1 LPNAPHRRGTCR
13 VFTHSAPGLRCLAW
27 GFTFLPEPRGKTMI
41 QISEQHYRC
50 VVESARDAILWT
62 DPDGAILSWNQGA
75 ASMFSYTA
83 EDMVGRPLTDL
94 LPERFRDPAVPGL
107 ARFDGSGYGR
117 FRGTME
123 LIGRR
128 KDASEFWIELAFS
141 EWTSDAG
148 TFLSAV
154 IRDIT
159 ERKRVEEELRSAN
172 AQLSERRR
180 ALEEALQKLNTAHQD
195 LQQTQLQF
203 IQVAKMESVGRLA
216 AGVAHE
222 VKNPLATLL
231 MGLDVLTDH
240 YPIYDADLAI
250 LLRDMKSAVKRADAV
265 IKGLLDFS
273 APRQLEKTEQSINA
287 LVEQGLTLIKH
298 ELKLRHVSVE
308 KHLDGAIPSLNVDR
322 TKLEQVFVNIFMN
335 AVQAMQ
341 EGGSIRVE
349 TSASAGQ
356 ILIRI
361 DDTGPGV
368 PPDKLSKVFDPFF
381 TTKPTGQ
388 GTGLGL
394 TVSKQIVEMH
404 GGTITI
410 ANKPSGGARVQ
421 LAFSIGKGVAHGH

>member
-1 LPNAPHRRGTCR
+1 
-13 VFTHSAPGLRCLAW
+13 
-27 GFTFLPEPRGKTMI
+27 MI
-41 QISEQHYRC
+41 QLGEQHYRC
-50 VVESARDAILWT
+50 VIESARDAILWT
-62 DPDGAILSWNQGA
+62 DLDGAILSWNQGA
-75 ASMFSYTA
+75 AAMFGYTA
-83 EDMVGRPLTDL
+83 EDMVGRSLTEL
-94 LPERFRDPAVPGL
+94 LPERFRDPAMPGL

-128 KDASEFWIELAFS
+128 KNASEFWIELAFS

-148 TFLSAV
+148 SFLSAV

-180 ALEEALQKLNTAHQD
+180 ALEEALQKLNTAHED
-195 LQQTQLQF
+195 LQETQLQL
-203 IQVAKMESVGRLA
+203 IHVAKMESVGRLA

-240 YPIYDADLAI
+240 YPVYDADLAI
-250 LLRDMKSAVKRADAV
+250 LLRDMKTAVKRADKV

-273 APRQLEKTEQSINA
+273 APHQLEKTAQSINGIVEQALA
-287 LVEQGLTLIKH
+287 LVKH
-298 ELKLRHVSVE
+298 ELDRCHVSVE
-308 KHLDGAIPSLNVDR
+308 KHLDNAIPCLAIDR

-335 AVQAMQ
+335 SVQALQ
-341 EGGSIRVE
+341 AGGSIRVE
-349 TSASAGQ
+349 TAVRTGE
-356 ILIRI
+356 IYVLI

-368 PPDKLSKVFDPFF
+368 PPDKLHKVFDPFF
-381 TTKPTGQ
+381 TTKPTGK

-404 GGTITI
+404 GGTITLS
-410 ANKPSGGARVQ
+410 NKPSGGARVQ
-421 LAFSIGKGVAHGH
+421 VAFSIGKGVAHGH